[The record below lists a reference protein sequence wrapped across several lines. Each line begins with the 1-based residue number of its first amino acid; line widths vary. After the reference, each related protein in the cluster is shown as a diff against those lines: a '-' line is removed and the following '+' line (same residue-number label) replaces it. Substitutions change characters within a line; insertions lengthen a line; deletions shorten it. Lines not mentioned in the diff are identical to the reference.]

1 MNLIKLDTN
10 PYQNLWGHSAFWLFD
25 VTILFYATSMYFIRR
40 VILSWIKSKIQK
52 FLKHQMKDNG
62 RFTYWQ

>member
-10 PYQNLWGHSAFWLFD
+10 PYQNLWGHFAFWLFD
-25 VTILFYATSMYFIRR
+25 VTFLFYATSMYFIYQ
-40 VILSWIKSKIQK
+40 KSDFIMNQIQK